1 MPDTGSMDRADWL
14 LCDADDT
21 LWENNIF
28 FEEAIREFV
37 EYADHPSMSAAEV
50 RENLDTVEARNIKLH
65 GYGAKNF
72 ARNLLECYEG
82 LRGRPPT
89 DDERRRLAGMTD
101 RIVNAPVEPISGVPE
116 TLAKLR
122 RRYRLGLVTKGDY
135 AEQRSK
141 LDRSGL
147 ARAFEYVANVPEKD
161 AECYRTV
168 VREVGA
174 DARRT
179 WMIGNSPKSDINP
192 ALEAGLGAVLV
203 RNENTWRLEM
213 QAVPVGHK
221 RFRLVDRFSDLAS
234 IF

>member
-1 MPDTGSMDRADWL
+1 MPDTDSMGSAEWL

-28 FEEAIREFV
+28 FEEAIREFIEFV
-37 EYADHPSMSAAEV
+37 DHPVMTAVEV
-50 RENLDTVEARNIKLH
+50 RQNLDRVETRNIKVH

-72 ARNLLECYEG
+72 ARNLLECFEG
-82 LRGRPPT
+82 LRGHPASS
-89 DDERRRLAGMTD
+89 DERRLLARMTD
-101 RIVNAPVEPISGVPE
+101 LIVNAPIEPIPGVPE
-116 TLAKLR
+116 TLSELR
-122 RRYRLGLVTKGDY
+122 SRHRLGLVTKGDR
-135 AEQRSK
+135 AEQHSK

-147 ARAFEYVANVPEKD
+147 ADAFEYVANVPEKD

-174 DARRT
+174 DPSCT

-203 RNENTWRLEM
+203 HNENTWRLEM
-213 QAVPVGHK
+213 QALPARHE
-221 RFRLVDRFSDLAS
+221 RFRLVDRFSDLTS